1 MPIEYLLQT
10 DDNEYMQLYFLL
22 SGNMY
27 ASLCVQR
34 LKYIYIYILITV
46 ALIKGNLSNLNNSPT
61 RATLNVNMQGKTILL
76 VLRYSLEIMIVFVV
90 KTGIHIIKLLLF

>member
-34 LKYIYIYILITV
+34 LKYIYILITV
-46 ALIKGNLSNLNNSPT
+46 VLIKGNLSNLNNSPT

-76 VLRYSLEIMIVFVV
+76 VLRYSLEMMIVFVV

>member
-34 LKYIYIYILITV
+34 LKYIYIY
-46 ALIKGNLSNLNNSPT
+46 
-61 RATLNVNMQGKTILL
+61 
-76 VLRYSLEIMIVFVV
+76 
-90 KTGIHIIKLLLF
+90 